1 MGGAAGGRRT
11 GLGLPRPPRAR
22 AVAPVD
28 KTIAGMRKRL
38 REDAGL
44 TADSRY
50 VDVKTAQRFT
60 DKTLTTAENQRK
72 ISAWLAKG
80 AKGPLRLEG
89 KFNENTGLHL
99 TRYDFTHGQ
108 PTQWVKGVRVI
119 LKADPSAPSGYRVL
133 TSFPQP

>member
-1 MGGAAGGRRT
+1 MSFVIDERVLLRPLGG
-11 GLGLPRPPRAR
+11 
-22 AVAPVD
+22 
-28 KTIAGMRKRL
+28 
-38 REDAGL
+38 REDASL

-50 VDVKTAQRFT
+50 VFVKTAQHFT

-99 TRYDFTHGQ
+99 TRYEFTHGQ